1 MPSVQTMF
9 NGPGY
14 DLQWLLGK
22 ATYELGVT
30 MREGEGMRFSEN
42 AANLSVSLAHMA
54 DWALAFK
61 PAHFGNCTN
70 LEDVRQVIR
79 TDCPEADYF
88 LDIAN
93 EYKHAHRTKPNKT
106 VAQVILYFEHYD
118 VPPHRVQMQAKRQIL
133 QGANGGTKTY
143 VLTPKIK
150 DLSGNEHNFGECVEK
165 AITWWKT
172 VI

>member
-1 MPSVQTMF
+1 MF

-14 DLQWLLGK
+14 DLQWLLDK
-22 ATYELGVT
+22 ARYEFDTT
-30 MREGEGMRFSEN
+30 MRDGEAIRFTEN

-54 DWALAFK
+54 DWVLAFK
-61 PAHFGNCTN
+61 PVHFSNCTN

-79 TDCPEADYF
+79 TECPEADYF

-106 VAQVILYFEHYD
+106 VAQVILYFGIYD
-118 VPPHRVQMQAKRQIL
+118 APSHSVQVQAKRQIR
-133 QGANGGTKTY
+133 QSANGGAKTY
-143 VLTPKIK
+143 VLTPKVK
-150 DLSGNEHNFGECVEK
+150 DLSGNEHDFGECVEK
-165 AITWWKT
+165 AIAWWTT